1 MSRADLTVNSVEDNK
16 RVAYLLS
23 GLGGKA
29 YAVIKNLIPPR
40 VPNYK

>member
-29 YAVIKNLIPPR
+29 YAVLKNLVPP
-40 VPNYK
+40 